1 MQKGSEMEV
10 HVEVDEEEGALAF
23 KRLVEYVVA
32 DLGISRVVEEVRVYM
47 NVEKPLFYIRVRK
60 NPSVEKIEMKDIVE
74 MKERGVD
81 TLEVEIRKEEY
92 APYLLQMFWEAFGE
106 ERVRQIRHNRLELMG
121 VTKED
126 VLGLPV
132 SDIKERE
139 KDTLVQDMIFRIIP
153 IGFRIVKKLDAERN
167 IVSCIASENPITDE
181 DVKEV
186 EAVIARPPKRLR
198 LTEEDFMKKYEKPKK
213 LFVPYRESYV

>member
-1 MQKGSEMEV
+1 MEV

-74 MKERGVD
+74 MKERGID

>member
-1 MQKGSEMEV
+1 MQKGFEMEV

-74 MKERGVD
+74 MKERGID

>member
-74 MKERGVD
+74 MKERGID

>member
-1 MQKGSEMEV
+1 MEV